1 MQHGSDSAP
10 TRGRPLGKK
19 KFVFPSPLRL
29 PFCSFPAAH
38 LLCGWDS
45 SRSSWLSFR
54 KGQRRAY
61 NPYGSSRGARRLY
74 WSPQQCSAGRYEG
87 GGRQGRRAGAETG
100 VRCASS
106 SKPASERESERA
118 GKQHLLS
125 RRAGISPTLARRP
138 PRCPSRKLRILP
150 RAARLSSAASS
161 LFALSCGRRRRHCRC
176 RPSTCVPPPQG
187 GVTCRGKKNWKG
199 RKRWTYVCV

>member
-19 KFVFPSPLRL
+19 KFAFPSPLRL

-38 LLCGWDS
+38 LLSGWGS

-61 NPYGSSRGARRLY
+61 NPCGSSRGARRLY

-100 VRCASS
+100 VRRASS

-118 GKQHLLS
+118 RGRAAPAFAP
-125 RRAGISPTLARRP
+125 RRNFSHARAPASQMPLAQAPDSAARRP
-138 PRCPSRKLRILP
+138 P
-150 RAARLSSAASS
+150 
-161 LFALSCGRRRRHCRC
+161 F
-176 RPSTCVPPPQG
+176 
-187 GVTCRGKKNWKG
+187 
-199 RKRWTYVCV
+199 